1 VAENSANVADASAL
15 RLQEGIMAGQEFPS
29 SIDRCLLTSAAA
41 ALTAASESAEA
52 ANHDFPPPSPE
63 VQASNV
69 SVQQRVAFWKSGS
82 RVQRA
87 QSGTRLCGVLRRP
100 TPGVES

>member
-1 VAENSANVADASAL
+1 
-15 RLQEGIMAGQEFPS
+15 MAGQEFPS

-41 ALTAASESAEA
+41 ALTAAAESAEA
-52 ANHDFPPPSPE
+52 ANHDFVKSPPPSPE

-87 QSGTRLCGVLRRP
+87 QSGSRLCGVLRHP
-100 TPGVES
+100 TPDAESKLPCR

>member
-1 VAENSANVADASAL
+1 
-15 RLQEGIMAGQEFPS
+15 MAGQEFPS

-82 RVQRA
+82 QFNAPKAVHGSVGCCVAPPRVLNRSSLVG
-87 QSGTRLCGVLRRP
+87 SGLF
-100 TPGVES
+100 